1 MTSHQKCFL
10 CAFFVAFSIILSILS
25 ACVQGHDQL
34 ASFTVRA
41 EAVTIHVRF
50 FKIFPLGFSNSKLT
64 LVF

>member
-1 MTSHQKCFL
+1 MISHQKCLL

-25 ACVQGHDQL
+25 AHVQGHDQL

-41 EAVTIHVRF
+41 ETVTIHVNFSRF
-50 FKIFPLGFSNSKLT
+50 FPLGFSNSKLT